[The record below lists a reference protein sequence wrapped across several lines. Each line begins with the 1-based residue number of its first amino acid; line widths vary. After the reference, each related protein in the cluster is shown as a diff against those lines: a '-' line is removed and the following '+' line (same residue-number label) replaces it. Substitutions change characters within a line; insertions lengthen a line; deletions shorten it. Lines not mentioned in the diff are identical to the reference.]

1 MTSSTRF
8 LSSAILTAFATLLP
22 ACGGTQAS
30 QPGQDGALL
39 ADGNPPSFDEKR
51 AFEDLRYLCEEI
63 GPRRIGT
70 KGAEKTRTWL
80 KETVGALEG
89 WSVEEDAFLAT
100 PPEGA
105 RRKGEVEG
113 MNVLARREGTEPG
126 EIWIASHYD
135 TFDYPGFVGANDA
148 GSSTVILVEFARQLA
163 GIGKREGQTLVLVWF
178 DGEERFPPPLWDDFT
193 NSTFGSRDL
202 AERMD
207 EDKTIRRISALILLD
222 MVGDAQLGVLK
233 ETTSHPKLKAIMERA
248 ASALKDHKL
257 FVGTRDIKDDHI
269 HFRAR
274 RVPSI
279 NLIDFNYGPG
289 NSYWHTKEDNME
301 HVSAE
306 SLGRVGRLVLTAL
319 PAVEAEFKEREER

>member
-1 MTSSTRF
+1 MTCTTK
-8 LSSAILTAFATLLP
+8 ILPFVYFSVFTAMMA

-30 QPGQDGALL
+30 QPGQDM
-39 ADGNPPSFDEKR
+39 ADGGPPAFEEER

-80 KETVGALEG
+80 KEKVGELKG
-89 WSVEEDAFLAT
+89 WTIAEDPFLAI
-100 PPEGA
+100 PPEKA
-105 RRKGEVEG
+105 RRKGEVQG
-113 MNVLARREGTEPG
+113 VNVLARREGTEAG
-126 EIWIASHYD
+126 EVWIASHYD

-148 GSSTVILVEFARQLA
+148 GSSTVILLELARQLQ
-163 GIGKREGQTLVLVWF
+163 GEGKRKGQTIVLVWF
-178 DGEERFPPPLWDDFT
+178 DGEERFPPPDWDDYT

-202 AERMD
+202 AERM
-207 EDKTIRRISALILLD
+207 EEEKTIGKISALILLD
-222 MVGDAQLGVLK
+222 MVGDAQLGLLA
-233 ETTSHPKLKAIMERA
+233 ETTSHPKLKTIMERS
-248 ASALKDHKL
+248 ASALKDYKL
-257 FVGTRDIKDDHI
+257 FVGSRDIKDDHI

-274 RVPSI
+274 SVPSI

-319 PAVEAEFKEREER
+319 PAVEAEFKERKAR